1 MSNEASG
8 DLVGLLTG
16 IVGYVLEFSVW
27 MGGPYA
33 VFVAWALLCALLAFC
48 IVSPFLCIL
57 IWVARSRKAR
67 LDRIYD
73 RHTYPGTGPHETKL
87 TLGTGF
93 DD

>member
-1 MSNEASG
+1 MSDETSG
-8 DLVGLLTG
+8 SLVGLLTD
-16 IVGYVLEFSVW
+16 IVGYFLEFSVW
-27 MGGPYA
+27 IGGPYA

-48 IVSPFLCIL
+48 IISPFVCIL

-73 RHTYPGTGPHETKL
+73 RDTYPGTGPHETKFYH
-87 TLGTGF
+87 GTGF